1 LKSYTSTYSLPVDI
15 PGLKTYHHRSP
26 FLLEAGGEIPEL
38 SIAYHTYGQ
47 LNERGDNVVWACHA
61 LTANSDVVDWWPGLF
76 GPDTLFDPKDYFIVC
91 ANVLGSCYGTT
102 GPRSINP
109 QTGEAYGLDFPAVTI
124 RDWVRAHDLL
134 RQHLGIETIHLL
146 MGGSCGG
153 HQVMEWAYLLGDRV
167 KQLAMLVTSA
177 KESAWAIAFHEAGRL
192 ALLADTTFQQNT
204 DKAGSAGL
212 KAARGLGLMAYR
224 TIDAYI
230 ATQSDSK
237 EKLDD
242 FKAASYIRYQGHKLE
257 RRFYAHSYYNLLKAL
272 DTHDIGR
279 GRGGIKNALA
289 DINQRSIIIG
299 IETDLLIPPQ
309 LQRILAG
316 HMPNATYC
324 EIGSK
329 YGHDGFL
336 IEVGEISRA
345 IGNWLVTEN

>member
-1 LKSYTSTYSLPVDI
+1 M
-15 PGLKTYHHRSP
+15 
-26 FLLEAGGEIPEL
+26 LEAGGELPEL
-38 SIAYHTYGQ
+38 TIAYHTYGK
-47 LNERGDNVVWACHA
+47 LNERGDNVIWACHA

-91 ANVLGSCYGTT
+91 ANVLGSCYGST
-102 GPRSINP
+102 GPRSLNP
-109 QTGEAYGLDFPAVTI
+109 RTGEAYGLDFPVVTI

-134 RQHLGIETIHLL
+134 RQQLGIDKIHLL

-153 HQVMEWAYLLGDRV
+153 HQVVEWAYLLGDRV
-167 KQLAMLVTSA
+167 KQLAMLATSA

-192 ALLADTTFQQNT
+192 ALLADTTFPQNT
-204 DKAGSAGL
+204 DKAGAAGL

-224 TIDAYI
+224 TIDAYL
-230 ATQSDSK
+230 ATQSDSE

-272 DTHDIGR
+272 DTHDVGR
-279 GRGGIKNALA
+279 GRGGVERALA
-289 DINQRSIIIG
+289 EINQRSIIIG
-299 IETDLLIPPQ
+299 IETDMLIPTQ
-309 LQRILAG
+309 LQRILAA
-316 HMPNATYC
+316 HMPNSTYC

-336 IEVGEISRA
+336 IEVEAISSA
-345 IGNWLVTEN
+345 IGNWLES

>member
-1 LKSYTSTYSLPVDI
+1 MTNDAITYPLPIDI
-15 PGLKTYHHRSP
+15 PGLKTYHHQAP
-26 FLLEAGGEIPEL
+26 FSLEAGGELAEL
-38 SIAYHTYGQ
+38 TIAYHTYGK
-47 LNERGDNVVWACHA
+47 LNDRGDNVIWACHA
-61 LTANSDVVDWWPGLF
+61 LTANSDVVEWWPGLF

-91 ANVLGSCYGTT
+91 ANILGSCYGTT
-102 GPRSINP
+102 GPRSIDP
-109 QTGEAYGLDFPAVTI
+109 KTGAAYGLNFPTVTI
-124 RDWVRAHDLL
+124 RDWVHAHDLL
-134 RQHLGIETIHLL
+134 RKHLGIEKIHLL

-167 KQLAMLVTSA
+167 EQLAMLVTSA

-192 ALLADTTFQQNT
+192 ALAADATFQQNT
-204 DKAGSAGL
+204 HKAGAAGL

-230 ATQSDSK
+230 ATQSDTE

-242 FKAASYIRYQGHKLE
+242 FKAASYIRYQGQKLE
-257 RRFYAHSYYNLLKAL
+257 RRFYAHSYFHLLKAL

-279 GRGGIKNALA
+279 GRGGMKRALFNIKQPALV
-289 DINQRSIIIG
+289 IG
-299 IETDLLIPPQ
+299 IDTDLLIPPQ

-316 HMPNATYC
+316 HLPNSTYR

-336 IEVGEISRA
+336 IEVGEISRE
-345 IGNWLVTEN
+345 IREFLCS